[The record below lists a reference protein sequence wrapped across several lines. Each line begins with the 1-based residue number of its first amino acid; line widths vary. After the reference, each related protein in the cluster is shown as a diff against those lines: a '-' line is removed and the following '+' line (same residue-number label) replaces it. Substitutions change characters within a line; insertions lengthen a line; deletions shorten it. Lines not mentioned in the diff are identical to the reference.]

1 LKRELFD
8 ISSPL
13 PEPMARQARAKGYQI
28 GAGARGYAYNADF
41 VTLIDF
47 LDVGTRAVQ
56 DRMETT

>member
-1 LKRELFD
+1 
-8 ISSPL
+8 
-13 PEPMARQARAKGYQI
+13 MACQAKAKGYQI

-56 DRMETT
+56 DRMETS